1 MFDDRVSGSTPRF
14 KSQFAS
20 RDVGEV
26 RAYVSQLF
34 CNHELQIIGSRQH
47 LDTRIGITDLGEV
60 RFVSLHHGA
69 HVRVTAECLDDYI
82 LQIPLGGSGR
92 AVINSREMQIG
103 RNMAYI
109 ISPVSRFSLEFS
121 SECGHLILRINR
133 NTFDRF
139 YRDVARCDLQ
149 GPVIFNPF
157 IELDRPGAAQA
168 VRIIRLMLAEA
179 NRPDSGL
186 DAPTVAAQVESLI
199 LGLLIN
205 SLPYE
210 HLRTG
215 GVPVVPVSRATPVYV
230 RRAQTYMQL
239 NVRNAVTIEDVASAA
254 RTSVSSIYAGFR
266 NHLKLSP
273 MACLKSMRLECAHR
287 DLLGAERDGTTVS
300 AVASKYGFNHFGN
313 FAADYKRQIGES
325 PSETLRRSRS
335 RSIQ

>member
-1 MFDDRVSGSTPRF
+1 MFDDRVSDSSLRF
-14 KSQFAS
+14 KSHFAS

-34 CNHELQIIGSRQH
+34 CNHELQIIGNGQH

-92 AVINSREMQIG
+92 AVINSSEMQIG
-103 RNMAYI
+103 CNMAYI

-133 NTFDRF
+133 NTFERF

-157 IELDRPGAAQA
+157 IELDRPGAAQT
-168 VRIIRLMLAEA
+168 VRIIRLILAEA

-186 DAPTVAAQVESLI
+186 DAQTVAAQVESLL

-210 HLRTG
+210 HRRTG
-215 GVPVVPVSRATPVYV
+215 GVPVARATPAYV

-239 NVRNAVTIEDVASAA
+239 NVRNVVTIEDVASAA

-273 MACLKSMRLECAHR
+273 MAYLKSVRLECAHR
-287 DLLGAERDGTTVS
+287 DLLAAECDGTTVS

-335 RSIQ
+335 RSVQ